1 MENHNKTSTTNKSLK
16 IGSLTI
22 NGRSVLAP
30 LAGITNLPFR
40 RIAKQCNCALVC
52 SEMVSA
58 KGLLYHSKKTF
69 TLLDSREE
77 EKPLSVQLFG
87 SNPLD
92 MAEAAAIVEERGEAD
107 IIDIN
112 FGCSVKKV
120 LKTGSGA
127 ALMKEPER
135 TEKLITAVRNSI
147 SLPLTIKIR
156 SGWDPSGD
164 QALATAKIAEACG
177 ADAVVVHPRTA
188 QQGFRGAADWQIIR
202 RVREALAIPVIG
214 NGDVTTPEQGL
225 AMVNQTGCD
234 GVMVGR
240 GAMGNPFIF
249 SGLEA
254 LFNDQPYREPGRMEL
269 LTVMKQLLFLHVD
282 YFGEGPGVKMM
293 RSRLPWFVKGMP
305 GAAGFRRAL
314 SKIDSSHRALALMEE
329 TFQEQAGSPNSPP
342 DHRLGPQIK

>member
-1 MENHNKTSTTNKSLK
+1 MENHNNTSSSNSLK
-16 IGSLTI
+16 IGTLTI
-22 NGRSVLAP
+22 SGRSVLAP

-40 RIAKQCNCALVC
+40 RIAKQFNCALVC

-69 TLLDSREE
+69 TLLDSRKE

-87 SNPLD
+87 SDPLD
-92 MAEAAAIVEERGEAD
+92 MAKAAAIVEEKGKAD

-127 ALMKEPER
+127 ALMKDPEKA
-135 TEKLITAVRNSI
+135 EKLITAVRNSI

-164 QALATAKIAEACG
+164 QALATAKIAENCG
-177 ADAVVVHPRTA
+177 ADAVAVHPRTA
-188 QQGFRGAADWQIIR
+188 QQGFRGAADWHVIR
-202 RVREALAIPVIG
+202 RVQEQLSIPVIG

-234 GVMVGR
+234 AVMVGR
-240 GAMGNPFIF
+240 GALGNPYIF

-254 LFNDQPYREPGRMEL
+254 LFNDLPYRKPCREDL
-269 LTVMKQLLFLHVD
+269 LSVMKQMLLFHVD
-282 YFGEGPGVKMM
+282 YFGEGPGIKMM

-305 GAAGFRRAL
+305 GAAGFRRTL
-314 SKIDSSHRALALMEE
+314 SKIDSSTRALALMDE
-329 TFQEQAGSPNSPP
+329 TFQEQTGSRNSRP
-342 DHRLGPQIK
+342 D